1 RARARPAPPPILVA
15 ATATDPVTPQ
25 VGSTRAADQM
35 PSAVTITWQ
44 GAGHGALGVS
54 PCVTEAAR
62 AFLVDGKIP
71 TDGTLCPA

>member
-1 RARARPAPPPILVA
+1 
-15 ATATDPVTPQ
+15 
-25 VGSTRAADQM
+25 M

-44 GAGHGALGVS
+44 GTGHGALPAS

-62 AFLVDGKIP
+62 AFLIDGKIP